1 MKKILLY
8 SMGLIIALFGLLTL
22 FLSTSVIFDW
32 FERRAQEGNYVSYV
46 VWANLIS
53 GLLFLFAAYGFFKFK
68 TWTAKLL
75 GIASVILI
83 AAIAGLLVHINAGGL
98 YETHT
103 IKGMIIRIIG
113 TIVFAL
119 VAFFAINRPVK
130 KQ

>member
-8 SMGLIIALFGLLTL
+8 LMGIIIGLFGLLTL

-32 FERRAQEGNYVSYV
+32 FGRRAQEGNYVLFV

-53 GLLFLFAAYGFFKFK
+53 SLLYILAAYGFFKFK
-68 TWTAKLL
+68 RWTSKLL
-75 GIASVILI
+75 GISSIILI
-83 AAIAGLLVHINAGGL
+83 AAIAGLWVHINSGGL

-103 IKGMIIRIIG
+103 IKGMIVRIIG

-130 KQ
+130 KH